1 MFLVEDGKLQLVAE
15 KEVKGA
21 VYNLN
26 AFNGKLL
33 AGINQKI
40 ALYKWTMRDDGTR
53 ELQYESSH
61 HGHILALY
69 VQSRG
74 DFIVVGD
81 LMKSISLLI
90 YKVRTTPYI
99 IKTVHFPFNFP
110 PVSNKWIVFDSPKR
124 EPSKR
129 EHETTTQIG

>member
-1 MFLVEDGKLQLVAE
+1 MQGRILVFLVEDGKLQVIAE
-15 KEVKGA
+15 KETKGA

-33 AGINQKI
+33 AGVNHKI
-40 ALYKWTMRDDGTR
+40 HLFKWTQREDGSR
-53 ELQYESSH
+53 ELQSECGH

-90 YKVRTTPYI
+90 YKVSFLAFCSRLS
-99 IKTVHFPFNFP
+99 V
-110 PVSNKWIVFDSPKR
+110 
-124 EPSKR
+124 
-129 EHETTTQIG
+129 